1 MMSKVLRAALAVS
14 IVALSIGVA
23 SPAAADVADCAGSR
37 YTEPGYEIV
46 DVPDRFIPPPL
57 RGTEWDC
64 AIHIADWELDDD
76 WTTSNQFV
84 LIYADIT
91 FDELIDIFRR
101 FERTGYAV
109 GTQINLIDNGQGSTE
124 GAALGAEDLAAMDPQ
139 PNYVGARF
147 SNAQDG
153 GNIYEFTYT
162 DGVEFASEVD
172 LPGRPSLYAGVI
184 LTQPYLTGTEL
195 TDPSVLSSLRT
206 IGEAAPTP
214 AQTAVICGTSVFLM
228 LIVGY
233 PGALLN
239 SVIGSRYDQFMAK
252 LRERRRAKQAAG
264 DADPDAPRR
273 RAPGWL
279 VWPGFFAA
287 AVIGSFVD
295 PNFGF
300 NWMSARL
307 LVTAFW
313 AFVLLNLAGWTFVR
327 LILQRLQPDAK
338 PYIRFRWGSLALVAL
353 AVAIARLL
361 QFEPGII
368 FGLVAG
374 LAFGITLAAS
384 RDAQVILL
392 GSGFALAIA
401 LIGWVGYSLLA
412 PVSAANPGELW
423 AVFFTEFFS
432 GITVEGISALPLAL
446 LPLFALD
453 GAALF
458 AWKKWVWAIGYAVG
472 LAAFMLVLLTIPA
485 AWGEV
490 QGDFLRWTLLFVAF
504 GVVAVAVWA
513 INGFVEKRKKAGVPA
528 PTPPAPTPVEPP
540 PPAPAA

>member
-1 MMSKVLRAALAVS
+1 
-14 IVALSIGVA
+14 
-23 SPAAADVADCAGSR
+23 
-37 YTEPGYEIV
+37 
-46 DVPDRFIPPPL
+46 
-57 RGTEWDC
+57 
-64 AIHIADWELDDD
+64 
-76 WTTSNQFV
+76 
-84 LIYADIT
+84 
-91 FDELIDIFRR
+91 
-101 FERTGYAV
+101 
-109 GTQINLIDNGQGSTE
+109 
-124 GAALGAEDLAAMDPQ
+124 
-139 PNYVGARF
+139 
-147 SNAQDG
+147 
-153 GNIYEFTYT
+153 
-162 DGVEFASEVD
+162 
-172 LPGRPSLYAGVI
+172 
-184 LTQPYLTGTEL
+184 
-195 TDPSVLSSLRT
+195 
-206 IGEAAPTP
+206 
-214 AQTAVICGTSVFLM
+214 
-228 LIVGY
+228 
-233 PGALLN
+233 
-239 SVIGSRYDQFMAK
+239 
-252 LRERRRAKQAAG
+252 
-264 DADPDAPRR
+264 
-273 RAPGWL
+273 

-287 AVIGSFVD
+287 ALIGSFVD

-313 AFVLLNLAGWTFVR
+313 AFVLLNLAGWTVVR
-327 LILQRLQPDAK
+327 LVMKRLQPDAN
-338 PYIRFRWGSLALVAL
+338 PYIKFRWGSLILVAI
-353 AVAIARLL
+353 AVFIARLL

-446 LPLFALD
+446 LPLVALD

-458 AWKKWVWAIGYAVG
+458 KWKKWVWAVSYVVG

-490 QGDFLRWTLLFVAF
+490 QGDFLRWVLLFVSFA
-504 GVVAVAVWA
+504 VVSVAVWG
-513 INGFVEKRKKAGVPA
+513 INALVERRKKAPA
-528 PTPPAPTPVEPP
+528 TPASP

>member
-1 MMSKVLRAALAVS
+1 MRKLLRGLLAASIVAVS
-14 IVALSIGVA
+14 IG
-23 SPAAADVADCAGSR
+23 AAAPAVADEADCAGSR
-37 YTEPGYEIV
+37 YTEGGYEML
-46 DVPDRFIPPPL
+46 DVETRFVPPPM
-57 RGTEWDC
+57 RSHPWDC
-64 AIHIADWELDDD
+64 AVHLADRPLDDD
-76 WTTSNQFV
+76 WSTSNDFV
-84 LIYADIT
+84 AIYVDIT
-91 FDELIDIFRR
+91 FDELVSIFRS
-101 FERTGYAV
+101 FESMGYAV
-109 GTQINLIDNGQGSTE
+109 GNEINLIDD
-124 GAALGAEDLAAMDPQ
+124 GAGNATGTDGGLGADDIAAMDPQ

-153 GNIYEFTYT
+153 ANIYEFTYT
-162 DGVEFASEVD
+162 DGVVFDSVAG
-172 LPGRPSLYAGVI
+172 LPGRATLYASVI
-184 LTQPYLTGTEL
+184 LTQPFLTGTEL
-195 TDPSVLSSLRT
+195 TDPSVLSTLHT
-206 IGEAAPTP
+206 IAEAVPTP
-214 AQTAVICGTSVFLM
+214 TQTAVLCGASVFLM

-239 SVIGSRYDQFMAK
+239 GVIGSRYDALKQK
-252 LRERRRAKQAAG
+252 LLARRAKK
-264 DADPDAPRR
+264 DPDAGPPR

-287 AVIGSFVD
+287 ALIGSFVD

-327 LILQRLQPDAK
+327 LVMKRLQPDAN
-338 PYIRFRWGSLALVAL
+338 PYIKFRWGSLVLVAL
-353 AVAIARLL
+353 AVLIARLL

-374 LAFGITLAAS
+374 LAFGISLAAS

-412 PVSAANPGELW
+412 PVSVANPGELW

-446 LPLFALD
+446 LPLVALD

-458 AWKKWVWAIGYAVG
+458 AWKKWVWAVSYVVG

-490 QGDFLRWTLLFVAF
+490 QGDFLRWVLLFVSFA
-504 GVVAVAVWA
+504 VIAVAVWG
-513 INGFVEKRKKAGVPA
+513 INAFIERRKKVPDAA
-528 PTPPAPTPVEPP
+528 PTPQLTSGEPLVTG
-540 PPAPAA
+540 ADDA

>member
-1 MMSKVLRAALAVS
+1 MKRKFLRGLLAVA
-14 IVALSIGVA
+14 IVGLSVGVA
-23 SPAAADVADCAGSR
+23 APAVADEADCAGSR
-37 YTEPGYEIV
+37 YTEGGYAIL
-46 DVPDRFIPPPL
+46 DVPESYIPPPM
-57 RGTEWDC
+57 RGTNWDC
-64 AIHIADWELDDD
+64 AIHIADRPLHDD
-76 WTTSNQFV
+76 WETRSNDFV

-91 FDELIDIFRR
+91 FDELVEIFRR
-101 FERTGYAV
+101 FERMGYAI
-109 GTQINLIDNGQGSTE
+109 GNEINLIDDGNGNATSSG
-124 GAALGAEDLAAMDPQ
+124 GIGAEDIAAMDPQ
-139 PNYVGARF
+139 PNFVGARF
-147 SNAQDG
+147 SNADG
-153 GNIYEFTYT
+153 GHNIYEFTYT
-162 DGVEFASEVD
+162 DGVVFDSTAD
-172 LPGRPSLYAGVI
+172 LPGRPTLYASVI
-184 LTQPYLTGTEL
+184 LTEPFLTGTEL
-195 TDPSVLSSLRT
+195 TDPSVLSALRS

-214 AQTAVICGTSVFLM
+214 TQTAVICGASVFLM

-239 SVIGSRYDQFMAK
+239 SVIGSRYEQ
-252 LRERRRAKQAAG
+252 LRTKIKERRRAKR
-264 DADPDAPRR
+264 PDAPERH
-273 RAPGWL
+273 APGWL

-338 PYIRFRWGSLALVAL
+338 PYIRFRWGSLVVVAI
-353 AVAIARLL
+353 AVLIARLL

-401 LIGWVGYSLLA
+401 LVGWVGYSLLA
-412 PVSAANPGELW
+412 PVATANPGELW
-423 AVFFTEFFS
+423 SVFFAEFFS

-472 LAAFMLVLLTIPA
+472 LAAFMLVLLTIPS

-490 QGDFLRWTLLFVAF
+490 QGDFLRWVLLFVAF
-504 GVVAVAVWA
+504 AVFAVAVWGVNA
-513 INGFVEKRKKAGVPA
+513 LLERRKKAAPA
-528 PTPPAPTPVEPP
+528 TEAP
-540 PPAPAA
+540 PPAPAG

>member
-1 MMSKVLRAALAVS
+1 MTRKLLRAVLAVA
-14 IVALSIGVA
+14 IAGLSIGVA
-23 SPAAADVADCAGSR
+23 APALADEADCAGSR
-37 YTEPGYEIV
+37 YTEGGYEIV
-46 DVPDRFIPPPL
+46 EVPDRFMPPPL
-57 RGTEWDC
+57 RGTGWDC
-64 AIHIADWELDDD
+64 AIHIADRPLDDD
-76 WTTSNQFV
+76 WTTSNDFV

-91 FDELIDIFRR
+91 FDELVDIFRR
-101 FERTGYAV
+101 YERMGYAI
-109 GTQINLIDNGQGSTE
+109 GNEINLIDDGNGNAVSAG
-124 GAALGAEDLAAMDPQ
+124 GLGADDIAAMDPQ

-153 GNIYEFTYT
+153 HNIYEFTYT
-162 DGVEFASEVD
+162 DGVVFDSTAD
-172 LPGRPSLYAGVI
+172 LPGRPTLYASVL
-184 LTQPYLTGTEL
+184 LTEPFVTGTEL
-195 TDPSVLSSLRT
+195 TDPSVLSSLHT
-206 IGEAAPTP
+206 ISEAAPNAT
-214 AQTAVICGTSVFLM
+214 QTTLLCGASVFLM

-239 SVIGSRYDQFMAK
+239 GVIGSRYDQVRKK
-252 LRERRRAKQAAG
+252 LLERRRAKEG
-264 DADPDAPRR
+264 TDARPRR
-273 RAPGWL
+273 HAPGWL

-287 AVIGSFVD
+287 ALIGSFVD

-313 AFVLLNLAGWTFVR
+313 AFVLLNLAGWTVVR
-327 LILQRLQPDAK
+327 LVMKRVQPDAN
-338 PYIRFRWGSLALVAL
+338 PYIKFRWGSLVLVAL
-353 AVAIARLL
+353 AVVIARLL
-361 QFEPGII
+361 QFEPGVI

-432 GITVEGISALPLAL
+432 GVTVEGISTLPLAL
-446 LPLFALD
+446 LPLVALD

-458 AWKKWVWAIGYAVG
+458 KWKKWVWAISYVVG
-472 LAAFMLVLLTIPA
+472 LAAFMLVLLTLPA

-490 QGDFLRWTLLFVAF
+490 QGDFLRWVLLFVCFAVF
-504 GVVAVAVWA
+504 AVAVWG
-513 INGFVEKRKKAGVPA
+513 INALVERRKKTPA
-528 PTPPAPTPVEPP
+528 VEAP
-540 PPAPAA
+540 PPAPAG